1 MPRNLISLIDGTM
14 VSASRSG
21 GYNSYSNIFE
31 LACLLQLSDRSDD
44 GAPQIVFYTSGI
56 SSQPDNWNPWNL
68 ITGNSIKSQIVDQ
81 YTNICA
87 NFDFRSA
94 HEGLP
99 DRIFLFG
106 FSRGAMA
113 IRALAGLI
121 AEFGLLHPRDIR
133 HLPVLL
139 DRWDR
144 SQGIGSV
151 PDHIDLLPVEI
162 EFVGLFDSV
171 MGGVERLR
179 FFNPIRFRNGK
190 LPARVKHGVHLL
202 AIDENRSL
210 FKPKPWVGT
219 NEARD
224 AGGYKCTDRWLRQ
237 IWMPGVHA
245 DVGGTGDPTWGRASL
260 LAMTYYLGSLTPLR
274 LDTEWLGEKE
284 AKLRVSIDDDTVF
297 IQPHRGLLSRF
308 LRRPGGAAEQWEVRH
323 PITDRLRNVNFG
335 GVDHYDWYEHV
346 VRSRFEAIGIDQEL
360 AQYFAAILDVE
371 GREGVLTAH
380 VIAPDAENDAA
391 RTQPARSPRNTD
403 PLREG

>member
-1 MPRNLISLIDGTM
+1 MAMPRNLISLIDGTM

-31 LACLLQLSDRSDD
+31 LACLLQLSDRSAD

-68 ITGNSIKSQIVDQ
+68 MTGNSIKSQIVDQ

-87 NFDFRSA
+87 NFDFAGAGR
-94 HEGLP
+94 GTP

-139 DRWDR
+139 DRWDK
-144 SQGIGSV
+144 SLGIGSV

-171 MGGVERLR
+171 MGGIERLR
-179 FFNPIRFRNGK
+179 FFNPIRFRSSK
-190 LPARVKHGVHLL
+190 LPARVKHGVHIL

-210 FKPKPWVGT
+210 FKPKPWGGAS
-219 NEARD
+219 EARD
-224 AGGYKCTDRWLRQ
+224 ASGYKCADRWLRQ

-260 LAMTYYLGSLTPLR
+260 LAMTYYLDRLTRLR
-274 LDTEWLGEKE
+274 LDTDWLREKE
-284 AKLRVSIDDDTVF
+284 AKLRISIDDGPVF
-297 IQPHRGLLSRF
+297 IRPHSGPMSRF
-308 LRRPGGAAEQWEVRH
+308 LRRPGGAAEQAEVRH
-323 PITDRLRNVNFG
+323 PITDRLRDVNFG
-335 GVDHYDWYEHV
+335 GVDHCDWYERV
-346 VRSRFEAIGIDQEL
+346 VRSRFDTIGVDEEL
-360 AQYFAAILDVE
+360 AQYFAAILDVG
-371 GREGVLTAH
+371 GREAVLTAQ
-380 VIAPDAENDAA
+380 VIDPDAEGESA
-391 RTQPARSPRNTD
+391 RIRPVQVEAKR
-403 PLREG
+403 